1 MSIYKEMLGEQF
13 ERLHPMLKRRYTI
26 SPQTAFQ
33 AKGIMSKIT
42 SGPKWLSPFFR
53 FATRWKFLFPEQGDN
68 VPFQIIN
75 TGKIGP
81 NGEQQ
86 VHWERTFFFPNETRH
101 FNALMSLDV
110 NKQVV
115 KDYLGEPSLFYS
127 ELAFFVTEEGHLQI
141 ESRGQRLVLG
151 RLEVPLPKPL
161 KGNVIVKE
169 RYIEERDVFSIHVLI
184 NNPLLG
190 TLFEYKGVF
199 HTDDL

>member
-53 FATRWKFLFPEQGDN
+53 FATRWKFLFPEQGEN
-68 VPFQIIN
+68 VPFRIVN
-75 TGKIGP
+75 KGKLGP

-101 FNALMSLDV
+101 FNALMSLE
-110 NKQVV
+110 KSKRVV
-115 KDYLGEPSLFYS
+115 RDYLGEPSLFYS
-127 ELAFFVTEEGHLQI
+127 ELVFIVTEEGHLQI
-141 ESRGQRLVLG
+141 ESSKQRLVLG
-151 RLEVPLPKPL
+151 KLEIPLPRLL
-161 KGNVIVKE
+161 KGNVLVKE
-169 RYIEERDVFSIHVLI
+169 CYVEKKDVFSIHVLI
-184 NNPLLG
+184 TNPLLG

-199 HTDDL
+199 QTDDL